1 MCRFSSKN
9 DLPKY
14 CDTLPPAAKSRK
26 LFKTFSHGC
35 EVFSIVM
42 WCQINRSLCIENCLF
57 SPFLGEKC
65 KICESRSTPS
75 YNGLWCFTLDIKHLE
90 FSRRCL
96 FQVKCT
102 AAAAITYINL
112 EFTKLGKKLEFVVW
126 KKRRT
131 VCKEIVLQWVFSE
144 SPTQVLRKLMSLTTL
159 GVKA

>member
-42 WCQINRSLCIENCLF
+42 WCQINRFLCIENCLF

-65 KICESRSTPS
+65 KICESRSKPP
-75 YNGLWCFTLDIKHLE
+75 YDGLWCFTLDTKHLE

-96 FQVKCT
+96 FQVNCK

-112 EFTKLGKKLEFVVW
+112 EFTKLGNLWFE
-126 KKRRT
+126 RRGELFARN
-131 VCKEIVLQWVFSE
+131 CIAIGF
-144 SPTQVLRKLMSLTTL
+144 LRIPNQSSFEVDEPDYTRVRRLK
-159 GVKA
+159 